1 MSGRNIICG
10 ISLLFLLITG
20 TAYTK
25 QSVVIFDFEDI
36 GVGSQ
41 TVRAAT
47 QVFRNEINA
56 TGKFAVIT
64 KAEVEARLNKAEIYD
79 FTCYDITGAS
89 QKGNVIGSDWA
100 IIGSLT
106 KLGRKI
112 IAEAQLVNVAES
124 QVDFSDRF
132 SSESID
138 DLDIVLRRLAK
149 AIANRDKIESEAD
162 RFLLTEEETDQPR
175 RKKSFMTS
183 GVSFGFGFPLS
194 DSSYS
199 NVDNLKNLSWC
210 MRYEAGRFVV
220 DNSLGFSWGSAK
232 VILESSPDETQRKGF
247 FVIPWDIGLRYLLSP
262 ESDLSPY
269 VGAGLG
275 FHFIFSAKI
284 GDETIVG
291 GDQAMAAHLASG
303 LYAFQS
309 YDFRFI
315 FDVKYTI
322 VFSDAFYGSDKTS
335 QQISLSIGI
344 ARKWESG
351 QKRFLYIF

>member
-1 MSGRNIICG
+1 VGSSKIIYG
-10 ISLLFLLITG
+10 IIILLLITS
-20 TAYTK
+20 TAYTG

-47 QVFRNEINA
+47 QVFRNEIGA
-56 TGKFAVIT
+56 TGKFTVIT
-64 KAEVEARLNKAEIYD
+64 KGDMESRLIKAEIYD
-79 FTCYDITGAS
+79 FACHDVAGAS
-89 QKGNVIGSDWA
+89 LKGNAIGSDWA

-106 KLGRKI
+106 KLGGKI
-112 IAEAQLVNVAES
+112 IAEAQLVNVDES
-124 QVDFSDRF
+124 RVDFSDRF

-138 DLDIVLRRLAK
+138 DLDIVLHRLAE
-149 AIANRDKIESEAD
+149 AIANRNKVESEVNK
-162 RFLLTEEETDQPR
+162 FQLIEEETDQPR
-175 RKKSFMTS
+175 RKKSYMTS
-183 GVSFGFGFPLS
+183 GVSFGFGFPLD

-199 NVDNLKNLSWC
+199 NVDNLKNLAWC

-232 VILESSPDETQRKGF
+232 ITLDSSPNETQRKGF
-247 FVIPWDIGLRYLLSP
+247 FIIPWDIGLRYLLAP

-284 GDETIVG
+284 GGETIVE
-291 GDQAMAAHLASG
+291 GDQAMAAHLATG

-309 YDFRFI
+309 YDFRFV
-315 FDVKYTI
+315 FDVKYTV
-322 VFSDAFYGSDKTS
+322 VFSDAFWGDNKTS
-335 QQISLSIGI
+335 QQIGISIGI
-344 ARKWESG
+344 ARKWKSG
-351 QKRFLYIF
+351 QKRILYIF